1 MQRRTL
7 IQTAIAA
14 AVGGLASL
22 SALAQGAWPTGKA
35 ITYVVPFPPGGNTDT
50 LARLIAQPLS
60 AALGTPIVIDNKGG
74 AGGSVGSAI
83 ASRAPADGYT
93 LLGGTISSHSI
104 NGSLYTTP
112 IGYDPVKSF
121 SPIAMLGVAPLL
133 LVVPAGS
140 PLRTLDDV
148 LKASRAKNG
157 GLTSGSPGIGT
168 SPHMA
173 LELLASQSGVKF
185 THAPYKGSAPAVQ
198 DLIGG
203 QLDMMFDTSLIVGP
217 HIQSGKL
224 RPIAITGSQRVPGFP
239 NVPTIAESGQ
249 KGFDMVS
256 WQAMFVPANTPQP
269 VIDRL
274 HAEVMKVLAL
284 PEIQARLKGFGMEP
298 SSMTPAQLLAYQKAE
313 VEKWARVIKAANIKA
328 E

>member
-7 IQTAIAA
+7 IHTAIAA
-14 AVGGLASL
+14 AAGGL
-22 SALAQGAWPTGKA
+22 SALSAFAQGAWPTGKA

-60 AALGTPIVIDNKGG
+60 TALGTPIVIDNKGG

-83 ASRAPADGYT
+83 ASRAPADG
-93 LLGGTISSHSI
+93 
-104 NGSLYTTP
+104 
-112 IGYDPVKSF
+112 
-121 SPIAMLGVAPLL
+121 
-133 LVVPAGS
+133 
-140 PLRTLDDV
+140 
-148 LKASRAKNG
+148 AKNG
-157 GLTSGSPGIGT
+157 GLSSGSPGIGT

-185 THAPYKGSAPAVQ
+185 THAPYKGSGPAVQ
-198 DLIGG
+198 DLVGG

-217 HIQSGKL
+217 HIQSGRL
-224 RPIAITGSQRVPGFP
+224 RPIAVTGSQRVPGYP

-284 PEIQARLKGFGMEP
+284 PDVQAKLKVFGMEP
-298 SSMTPAQLLAYQKAE
+298 SGMTPAQLLAYQKTE
-313 VEKWARVIKAANIKA
+313 VDKWAKVIKAANIKA

>member
-1 MQRRTL
+1 MKRRTV
-7 IQTAIAA
+7 IHSAIAA
-14 AVGGLASL
+14 TAAALGAVSTF
-22 SALAQGAWPTGKA
+22 AQGTWPTGKA

-50 LARLIAQPLS
+50 LARLIAPQLS
-60 AALGTPIVIDNKGG
+60 AALGTPVVIDNKGG

-83 ASRAPADGYT
+83 ASRAPADGFT
-93 LLGGTISSHSI
+93 ILGGTISSHSI

-112 IGYDPVKSF
+112 IGYDMVKSF
-121 SPIAMLGVAPLL
+121 SPVAMLGVGALIL
-133 LVVPAGS
+133 AVPASS

-173 LELLASQSGVKF
+173 LELLADQSGVKF
-185 THAPYKGSAPAVQ
+185 THAPYKGSGPAVQ
-198 DLIGG
+198 DLLGG

-224 RPIAITGSQRVPGFP
+224 RPIAVTGGQRLAGFP

-274 HAEVMKVLAL
+274 HAEVMKIIAT
-284 PEIQARLKGFGMEP
+284 PEVQARLKGFGMEP
-298 SSMTPAQLLAYQKAE
+298 SSMTPAQLAAYQKVE
-313 VEKWARVIKAANIKA
+313 VEKWAKVIKAANIKA

>member
-7 IQTAIAA
+7 IHTALAA
-14 AVGGLASL
+14 TAG
-22 SALAQGAWPTGKA
+22 ALGAAPAWAQGAWPTGKA

-50 LARLIAQPLS
+50 IARLIAQPLS
-60 AALGTPIVIDNKGG
+60 SALGTPVVIDNKGG
-74 AGGSVGSAI
+74 AGGSVGSAM

-104 NGSLYTTP
+104 NVSLYTTP

-121 SPIAMLGVAPLL
+121 APIAMLGVSSLL
-133 LVVPAGS
+133 LVVPASS

-157 GLTSGSPGIGT
+157 GLSSGSPGIGT

-185 THAPYKGSAPAVQ
+185 THAPYKGSGPAVQ
-198 DLIGG
+198 DLLGG
-203 QLDMMFDTSLIVGP
+203 QLDMMFDTSLVVGP

-224 RPIAITGSQRVPGFP
+224 RPIAITGSRRVPGYP
-239 NVPTIAESGQ
+239 QVPTIAESGQ
-249 KGFDMVS
+249 QGFDMVS
-256 WQAMFVPANTPQP
+256 WQALFVPANTPQP
-269 VIDRL
+269 VVDRL
-274 HAEVMKVLAL
+274 HAEVMKVLAQ
-284 PEIQARLKGFGMEP
+284 PEVQARLKGFGME
-298 SSMTPAQLLAYQKAE
+298 SSTMTPAQLLAYQKTE
-313 VEKWARVIKAANIKA
+313 VDKWARVIKAANIKA

>member
-7 IQTAIAA
+7 IQTAAA
-14 AVGGLASL
+14 ALAAAAFPAGG
-22 SALAQGAWPTGKA
+22 T
-35 ITYVVPFPPGGNTDT
+35 TDV
-50 LARLIAQPLS
+50 LGRLIAQQLGT
-60 AALGTPIVIDNKGG
+60 ALGTSVIIDNKGG

-104 NGSLYTTP
+104 NISLYSNP

-121 SPIAMLGVAPLL
+121 APVAMLGVSPLL
-133 LVVPAGS
+133 LVVPASS

-203 QLDMMFDTSLIVGP
+203 QIDMMFDTSLIVGP
-217 HIQSGKL
+217 HI
-224 RPIAITGSQRVPGFP
+224 
-239 NVPTIAESGQ
+239 
-249 KGFDMVS
+249 
-256 WQAMFVPANTPQP
+256 
-269 VIDRL
+269 
-274 HAEVMKVLAL
+274 
-284 PEIQARLKGFGMEP
+284 
-298 SSMTPAQLLAYQKAE
+298 
-313 VEKWARVIKAANIKA
+313 
-328 E
+328 